1 MHSGNP
7 KARREISVGR
17 GWVAQLAEQWTEN
30 PRVGGS
36 IPPLATPHRRNREA
50 RRLKELP
57 DRKLE
62 ILHHQNLG
70 LFSLRCGE
78 DELSIQNLF
87 VERAPGQSGDRALS
101 GKTLLFSIDTV
112 VCLI

>member
-1 MHSGNP
+1 
-7 KARREISVGR
+7 
-17 GWVAQLAEQWTEN
+17 LAEQWTEN

-36 IPPLATPHRRNREA
+36 IPPLATPHRRNREV

-62 ILHHQNLG
+62 ILHHGNLR
-70 LFSLRCGE
+70 FVSLRRGE
-78 DELSIQNLF
+78 DEVSIQDLF
-87 VERAPGQSGDRALS
+87 VEMAPGQSGEVFYALGDRALS